1 MKTFDKHDDLPW
13 FTMIYHDLSWFTM
26 IYHDLPWFTMIYH
39 DLPWF
44 PYKKWWFSTSQR
56 AEMGPK
62 RRPGPG
68 RDPVGPV
75 APVAAPKHS
84 GCPARPGGDKNHT
97 CPGQVGGDHGDHGK
111 KPSNLPSGN
120 LT

>member
-1 MKTFDKHDDLPW
+1 
-13 FTMIYHDLSWFTM
+13 M

-39 DLPWF
+39 DLQWFTMIYHDLPWFTTIYHDLPWF
-44 PYKKWWFSTSQR
+44 PYKNGDFPLRNVQKWALKGGRDPAGT
-56 AEMGPK
+56 
-62 RRPGPG
+62 RPG
-68 RDPVGPV
+68 PVGPV